1 VPVPTTFRIADS
13 DVTDL
18 LATVL
23 KKWHS
28 DMSDVGVK
36 IGVVLAYNAEG
47 PAVKHGGYP
56 AAGKIKPCSLKE
68 RVTKN
73 YDAELT
79 IDETDW
85 NEFTPE
91 QRLSFLDHEASHLT
105 LVPKKKKKKGA
116 DEDDDEG
123 QRWQFDDL
131 GRPKLKSVKGTWN
144 AGDGFDHVVARHG
157 LHAIEYRNI
166 DTAKKLADAARKQG
180 ETDRK
185 VGS

>member
-1 VPVPTTFRIADS
+1 MPTTFRIADS

-18 LATVL
+18 LASVL

-28 DMSDVGVK
+28 DLSDAGVK
-36 IGVVLAYNAEG
+36 IGVVLAFNAEG
-47 PAVKHGGYP
+47 AAVKHGGYP

-85 NEFTPE
+85 KEFTPE
-91 QRLSFLDHEASHLT
+91 QRLSFLDHEASHLA
-105 LVPKKKKKKGA
+105 LVPKKKKKGA
-116 DEDDDEG
+116 EDEDGG
-123 QRWQFDDL
+123 QKWQFDDL
-131 GRPKLKSVKGTWN
+131 GRPKLKSVKGDWN
-144 AGDGFDHVVARHG
+144 VGDGFEHVVARHG
-157 LHAIEYRNI
+157 LNAIEYRNI
-166 DTAKKLADAARKQG
+166 DIAKKLADAARKQG

-185 VGS
+185 A